1 MVSWRT
7 AGRPAAFLFAIL
19 LASACGGSNPAYER
33 AARAW
38 YASQTRADIVIGA
51 VWPLAQYPD
60 HHFLKGIEL
69 AVEEINAAGGIQGRL
84 LRVQVEDD
92 GDNEIEGRMASR
104 RLAADPDLV
113 AVIGHQRSRVALPAS
128 VVYEE
133 QGIVYLATGATDP
146 YLTLHNFNNVFRL
159 LPSDDDYCRAM
170 ARLRL
175 FRGFKPI
182 NRAVIMHT
190 DDVDGNSFAT
200 AIQYQLMHDSEA
212 TMRIVGVEPFNAEET
227 NFRIHL
233 SRIAPLSF
241 DVIFLQSPVMPA
253 AHLIRQAR
261 EMGISA
267 PFIGK
272 GALHTPDLWKLAGR
286 AAAGTM
292 IATNYSP
299 KSPSRV
305 SVEFHEK
312 FQRRYDHPPDGRAA
326 RAYDAVRALARAI
339 ERCGSTVP
347 SAVQDTLRVNFELD
361 GVTGPISFTENGDL
375 ENQRIFFMTLR
386 DGKFVYPEDL

>member
-1 MVSWRT
+1 
-7 AGRPAAFLFAIL
+7 
-19 LASACGGSNPAYER
+19 
-33 AARAW
+33 
-38 YASQTRADIVIGA
+38 
-51 VWPLAQYPD
+51 
-60 HHFLKGIEL
+60 
-69 AVEEINAAGGIQGRL
+69 
-84 LRVQVEDD
+84 
-92 GDNEIEGRMASR
+92 
-104 RLAADPDLV
+104 
-113 AVIGHQRSRVALPAS
+113 
-128 VVYEE
+128 
-133 QGIVYLATGATDP
+133 
-146 YLTLHNFNNVFRL
+146 
-159 LPSDDDYCRAM
+159 M

-286 AAAGTM
+286 AM